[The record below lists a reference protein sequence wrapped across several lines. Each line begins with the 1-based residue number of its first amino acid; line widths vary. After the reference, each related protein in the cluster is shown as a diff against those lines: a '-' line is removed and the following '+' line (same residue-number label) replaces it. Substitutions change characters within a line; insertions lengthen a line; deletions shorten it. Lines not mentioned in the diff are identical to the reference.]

1 METKNEMTRERA
13 ELIKFIT
20 SHIKVIRKPYIPI
33 LLEAD
38 VLSGKVKP
46 PNRPYI
52 LLYST

>member
-20 SHIKVIRKPYIPI
+20 SNLKVIRKPRIFI
-33 LLEAD
+33 LNEED

-46 PNRPYI
+46 PNWPYI